1 MVNGGFKVKK
11 IFIGLGLTVA
21 MLAAC
26 GDDEAAT
33 KKGDSEQE
41 IAVNKGLLDV
51 ELTLPADLFEGQ
63 TEDEIIAKAKEEG
76 VKEVKVNEDGTVY
89 YKMSK
94 SEHKKM
100 MKEMKESAVESITEI
115 VKSDDYPS
123 IKEISYNKDF
133 TEYDIT
139 VDRNALENSMD
150 GFALFS
156 LAILGTYYNTFDG
169 KSYDD
174 LKLTMNMIDEATG
187 KVYDTTV
194 FPDDLEEESEDTET
208 K

>member
-1 MVNGGFKVKK
+1 MKK
-11 IFIGLGLTVA
+11 LFIGLSLTVA

-41 IAVNKGLLDV
+41 IAVDKGLLDV

-63 TEDEIIAKAKEEG
+63 TEDEIIANAKEKG

-100 MKEMKESAVESITEI
+100 MKDAKQSIVDSIAEI
-115 VKSDDYPS
+115 VNSDEYSS

-139 VDRNALENSMD
+139 VDQNAFNNSMD
-150 GFALFS
+150 GFAIFS
-156 LAILGTYYNTFDG
+156 LAISSTYYNGLDG
-169 KSYDD
+169 KSDD

-187 KVYDTTV
+187 EEYDSFI
-194 FPDDLEEESEDTET
+194 FPDDLEDEENTVTE
-208 K
+208 

>member
-1 MVNGGFKVKK
+1 MKK
-11 IFIGLGLTVA
+11 LFIGMALTVA

-41 IAVNKGLLDV
+41 IAVDKGLLDV

-63 TEDEIIAKAKEEG
+63 TEDEIIANAKEEG

-100 MKEMKESAVESITEI
+100 MEAMKQGVVESITEI
-115 VKSDDYPS
+115 VNSDDFPS

-139 VDRNALENSMD
+139 VDRTAFDNSMD
-150 GFALFS
+150 GFVLFS
-156 LAILGTYYNTFDG
+156 LAISSTYYNAFDG
-169 KSYDD
+169 KSDD
-174 LKLTMNMIDEATG
+174 LKFTMNMIDEATG
-187 KVYDTTV
+187 EVFDTTV
-194 FPDDLEEESEDTET
+194 LPDDLEEEAEDTET
-208 K
+208 E

>member
-1 MVNGGFKVKK
+1 
-11 IFIGLGLTVA
+11 

-41 IAVNKGLLDV
+41 IAVDKGLLDV

-63 TEDEIIAKAKEEG
+63 TEDEIIANAKEKG

-100 MKEMKESAVESITEI
+100 MKDAKQSIVDSIAEI
-115 VKSDDYPS
+115 VNSDEYSS

-139 VDRNALENSMD
+139 VDQNAFNNSMD
-150 GFALFS
+150 GFAIFS
-156 LAILGTYYNTFDG
+156 LAISSTYYNGLDG
-169 KSYDD
+169 KSDD

-187 KVYDTTV
+187 EEYDSFI
-194 FPDDLEEESEDTET
+194 FPDDLEDEENTVTE
-208 K
+208 

>member
-1 MVNGGFKVKK
+1 MKK
-11 IFIGLGLTVA
+11 LFIGLSLTVA
-21 MLAAC
+21 ILAAC

-41 IAVNKGLLDV
+41 IAVDKGLLDV

-63 TEDEIIAKAKEEG
+63 TEDEIIANAKEKG

-100 MKEMKESAVESITEI
+100 MKDAKQSIVDSIAEI
-115 VKSDDYPS
+115 VNSDEYSS

-139 VDRNALENSMD
+139 VDQNAFNNSMD
-150 GFALFS
+150 GFAIFS
-156 LAILGTYYNTFDG
+156 LAISSTYYNGLDG
-169 KSYDD
+169 KSDD

-187 KVYDTTV
+187 EEYDSFI
-194 FPDDLEEESEDTET
+194 FPDDLEDEENTVTE
-208 K
+208 

>member
-1 MVNGGFKVKK
+1 
-11 IFIGLGLTVA
+11 
-21 MLAAC
+21 
-26 GDDEAAT
+26 
-33 KKGDSEQE
+33 
-41 IAVNKGLLDV
+41 
-51 ELTLPADLFEGQ
+51 
-63 TEDEIIAKAKEEG
+63 
-76 VKEVKVNEDGTVY
+76 
-89 YKMSK
+89 
-94 SEHKKM
+94 
-100 MKEMKESAVESITEI
+100 MKESAVESITEI

>member
-1 MVNGGFKVKK
+1 M
-11 IFIGLGLTVA
+11 
-21 MLAAC
+21 
-26 GDDEAAT
+26 
-33 KKGDSEQE
+33 
-41 IAVNKGLLDV
+41 
-51 ELTLPADLFEGQ
+51 PADLFEGQ
-63 TEDEIIAKAKEEG
+63 TEDEIIASAKEEG

-100 MKEMKESAVESITEI
+100 IKEMKESAVDSITEI
-115 VKSDDYPS
+115 VKSDEYPS

-139 VDRNALENSMD
+139 VDRKALENSMD
-150 GFALFS
+150 GFAVFS
-156 LAILGTYYNTFDG
+156 LAILGSYYNAFDG
-169 KSYDD
+169 KADD

-194 FPDDLEEESEDTET
+194 FPDDMEEEAEDTVTE
-208 K
+208 

>member
-1 MVNGGFKVKK
+1 MKK
-11 IFIGLGLTVA
+11 LFIGVTLIVA

-26 GDDEAAT
+26 GDEKADT
-33 KKGDSEQE
+33 KKGDAEQE
-41 IAVNKGLLDV
+41 ITVDKGLLDV

-63 TEDEIIAKAKEEG
+63 TEDEIIANAKEEG
-76 VKEVKVNEDGTVY
+76 VKDVKVNEDGTVY

-139 VDRNALENSMD
+139 VDRKALENSMD
-150 GFALFS
+150 GFAVFS
-156 LAILGTYYNTFDG
+156 LAILGSYYNAFDG
-169 KSYDD
+169 KAADD
-174 LKLTMNMIDEATG
+174 LKLTINMIDEATG
-187 KVYDTTV
+187 KVFDTTV
-194 FPDDLEEESEDTET
+194 FPDDMEEDAEDTVTE
-208 K
+208 

>member
-1 MVNGGFKVKK
+1 MVNGGLKVKK
-11 IFIGLGLTVA
+11 LFIGLGLAVA

-41 IAVNKGLLDV
+41 IAVDKGLLDV

-63 TEDEIIAKAKEEG
+63 TEDEIIANAKEKG

-100 MKEMKESAVESITEI
+100 MKDAKQSAVDSITEI
-115 VKSDDYPS
+115 VNSDEYSS

-133 TEYDIT
+133 TEFDIT
-139 VDRNALENSMD
+139 VDQNAFNNSMD
-150 GFALFS
+150 GFAIYS
-156 LAILGTYYNTFDG
+156 LAILSTYYNGLDG
-169 KSYDD
+169 KSDD

-187 KVYDTTV
+187 EEYNSFI
-194 FPDDLEEESEDTET
+194 FPDDLEDEENTET
-208 K
+208 E

>member
-1 MVNGGFKVKK
+1 MVNGGLKVKK
-11 IFIGLGLTVA
+11 LFIGLGLAVA

-41 IAVNKGLLDV
+41 IAVDKGLLDV

-63 TEDEIIAKAKEEG
+63 TEDEIIASAKEKG

-94 SEHKKM
+94 SAHKKM
-100 MKEMKESAVESITEI
+100 MKDEKQSVVDSITEI
-115 VKSDDYPS
+115 VNSDEYSS

-133 TEYDIT
+133 TEFDIT
-139 VDRNALENSMD
+139 VDQNAFNNSMD
-150 GFALFS
+150 GFVIFS
-156 LAILGTYYNTFDG
+156 LAISSTYYNGLDG
-169 KSYDD
+169 KSDD

-187 KVYDTTV
+187 KEYDSFI
-194 FPDDLEEESEDTET
+194 FPDDLEDEENTET
-208 K
+208 E

>member
-1 MVNGGFKVKK
+1 MKK
-11 IFIGLGLTVA
+11 LFIGLALTVA

-26 GDDEAAT
+26 GDEEAAT

-41 IAVNKGLLDV
+41 IAVDKGLLDI

-63 TEDEIIAKAKEEG
+63 TEDEIIANAKEEG

-100 MKEMKESAVESITEI
+100 MKAMKEGVVEGITEI
-115 VKSDDYPS
+115 VNSDDYPS

-133 TEYDIT
+133 TEFDIT
-139 VDRNALENSMD
+139 VDRTAFDNSMD
-150 GFALFS
+150 GFVIFS
-156 LAILGTYYNTFDG
+156 LAISGTYYNAFDG
-169 KSYDD
+169 KSDD
-174 LKLTMNMIDEATG
+174 LKLTMNIVDEATG
-187 KVYDTTV
+187 EVYDTTV
-194 FPDDLEEESEDTET
+194 FPDDLEEDAEDTET
-208 K
+208 EAE